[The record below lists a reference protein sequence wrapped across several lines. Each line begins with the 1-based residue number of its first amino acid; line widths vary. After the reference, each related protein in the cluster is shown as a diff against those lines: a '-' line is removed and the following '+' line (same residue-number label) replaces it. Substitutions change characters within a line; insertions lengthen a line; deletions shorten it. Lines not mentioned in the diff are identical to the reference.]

1 MMFCTLTHLQH
12 GSKTK
17 QRDWLRSVFKNHAT
31 VSAAPITVAYKR
43 IGLGRA
49 DNFSQG
55 SNTVES
61 R

>member
-1 MMFCTLTHLQH
+1 MMFCKLIHLQH

-17 QRDWLRSVFKNHAT
+17 QHDWLRSVFKNHVT
-31 VSAAPITVAYKR
+31 VSAASITVAYKR

-49 DNFSQG
+49 DNFTQD